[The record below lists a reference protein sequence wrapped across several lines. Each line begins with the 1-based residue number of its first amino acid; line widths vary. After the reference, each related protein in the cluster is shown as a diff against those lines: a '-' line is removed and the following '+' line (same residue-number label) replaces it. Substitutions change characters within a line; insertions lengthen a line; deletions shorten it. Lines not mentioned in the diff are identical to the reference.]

1 MFRDHSKSVRGVF
14 VSVST
19 ALAFAASSAVQAVSI
34 NFDTDAAGNP
44 YTGLGDFFPAGEY
57 AALGVT
63 IKDSDPTVGSTY
75 VNLTNPVNVG
85 TSISGYYVN
94 VGAFAG
100 KLTFLDL
107 QFTAPVSSVAFDF
120 ATPSGLLGVFA
131 FGADG
136 NVLAGAPFSGSDT
149 FVNQAGFNM
158 KAGQASLSGLG
169 PISRVL
175 VNPAINEGLIF
186 DNLQFTPVPLP
197 PAVWLFGS
205 GLLGLV
211 GIARRKAPRL
221 VSGSLTEQI
230 ISVVQSPI
238 PAKKRGARRTC
249 REDGLTNDLRT

>member
-1 MFRDHSKSVRGVF
+1 MFRDQPKSVRRLF
-14 VSVST
+14 VSVS
-19 ALAFAASSAVQAVSI
+19 AAMAFAASAAVHAVSI
-34 NFDTDAAGNP
+34 NFDADAAGNP
-44 YTGLGDFFPAGEY
+44 YTGLGDLFPAGEY

-75 VNLTNPVNVG
+75 VNLTNPVNIG
-85 TSISGYYVN
+85 TAISGYYVN
-94 VGAFAG
+94 VGAFVG

-107 QFTAPVSSVAFDF
+107 QFTTPVSSVVFDF

-136 NVLAGAPFSGSDT
+136 SVLAGAPFSGSDT
-149 FVNQAGFNM
+149 FVNQAGFDM

-197 PAVWLFGS
+197 PAVWLFGA
-205 GLLGLV
+205 GLLGMV
-211 GIARRKAPRL
+211 GVAR
-221 VSGSLTEQI
+221 
-230 ISVVQSPI
+230 
-238 PAKKRGARRTC
+238 KK
-249 REDGLTNDLRT
+249 